1 MEVDEFCRDLNG
13 VLACCDKCRDPFAD
27 GPFHDVLHF
36 HHAIIMT
43 GPGNGWL
50 LQSEAPSPAM
60 VCSKLDGLPMA
71 EKTMTSCPLSASR
84 GSALEPSFY
93 TNRQSQ

>member
-36 HHAIIMT
+36 HHAIIM
-43 GPGNGWL
+43 
-50 LQSEAPSPAM
+50 M
-60 VCSKLDGLPMA
+60 VRVTDGFCNLKPL
-71 EKTMTSCPLSASR
+71 TSHGLFKA
-84 GSALEPSFY
+84 
-93 TNRQSQ
+93 